1 MYDIYHPDENDQWRY
16 TLGRSGAKPLIT
28 IGLNPSTATQERLDP
43 TVTRVE
49 RVGLQNG
56 FDGFIM
62 LNLYPVRATKYED
75 LPATADP
82 VAYQRNL
89 QAIERVIAAHPKAV
103 LWAAWGDSIGARTY
117 FGQARDDLYGLLAKH
132 NPAWH
137 HFGTLTDKGNPRHP
151 SRLQYNWEFSPF
163 QPASKS
169 Q

>member
-1 MYDIYHPDENDQWRY
+1 MYDIYHPDQNDQWRY

-49 RVGLQNG
+49 RVGQRNG

-75 LPATADP
+75 LPTTADP

-89 QAIERVIAAHPKAV
+89 QAIEQVIAANPKAV
-103 LWAAWGDSIGARTY
+103 LWAAWGDSISARPY
-117 FGQARDDLYGLLAKH
+117 FTQARDDLYGLLAKH
-132 NPAWH
+132 NPEWR
-137 HFGTLTDKGNPRHP
+137 HFGDLTKEGNPRHP
-151 SRLQYNWEFSPF
+151 SRLQYNWEFYPF
-163 QPASKS
+163 QPEVQSK
-169 Q
+169 